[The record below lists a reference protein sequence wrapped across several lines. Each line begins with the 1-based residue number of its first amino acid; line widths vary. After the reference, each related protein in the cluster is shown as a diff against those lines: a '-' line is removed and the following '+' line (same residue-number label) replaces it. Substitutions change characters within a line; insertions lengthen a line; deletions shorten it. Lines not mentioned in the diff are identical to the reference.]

1 MKQKVWYIDDPYWE
15 EKPETGEEDKP
26 CAVEPKA
33 QPPVQGAA
41 PPLFTAIPFSCAGG
55 RYLARSY

>member
-15 EKPETGEEDKP
+15 EKPETGKEHKP

-33 QPPVQGAA
+33 QA
-41 PPLFTAIPFSCAGG
+41 PGPRG
-55 RYLARSY
+55 RNPSLYCDSLLMRR

>member
-15 EKPETGEEDKP
+15 EKPETGEEHKP

-33 QPPVQGAA
+33 QAPVQGAA
-41 PPLFTAIPFSCAGG
+41 TPLFTAIPFSCAADG
-55 RYLARSY
+55 